1 MRRTWQ
7 RKEESAAEK
16 KARIARCMKVLKN
29 VDAGKPSAF
38 VGMGTSDQPI
48 QINWLDDGDVEGE
61 DDLADD
67 DTVVE
72 VQKQGKKRTVDDTF

>member
-1 MRRTWQ
+1 
-7 RKEESAAEK
+7 
-16 KARIARCMKVLKN
+16 MKVLKN

-38 VGMGTSDQPI
+38 VGMGASDQPI
-48 QINWLDDGDVEGE
+48 QINWLDDGDVDGE
-61 DDLADD
+61 DDSLADD